1 MELDRVRSI
10 SIIFFI
16 VTILCYYGF
25 MQVMSGV
32 SLSMLVDGR
41 FLELAKHTYVNVA
54 PFLIIYLGSIAAV
67 FIDYSIKQM
76 VGMRQFYRRDDLRL
90 IRELKSRRITKHG
103 VGELVP
109 SYSVEEVKNK
119 RRSRSRSS

>member
-1 MELDRVRSI
+1 MELDKVRPY

-32 SLSMLVDGR
+32 GLSMLVDAR
-41 FLELAKHTYVNVA
+41 FLELAKHTYINVA

-67 FIDYSIKQM
+67 FIDYTIKKLI
-76 VGMRQFYRRDDLRL
+76 GMKQFFKRDDLRM
-90 IRELKSRRITKHG
+90 IREQKARRITKYG
-103 VGELVP
+103 LGELVKT
-109 SYSVEEVKNK
+109 YSPGTV
-119 RRSRSRSS
+119 